1 MAEITHIG
9 VPGMKWGIR
18 KRRSSGPDTS
28 SEDHRVSRTIKTKK
42 ISEMSND
49 ELKKLTTRLQL
60 ERQLKDLDS
69 KNTSSGQKF
78 VKEALSAH
86 AKLTAA
92 ALLALGT
99 KSLVT
104 VVREKLGRG

>member
-1 MAEITHIG
+1 MTDIKHFG
-9 VPGMKWGIR
+9 VLGMKWGIR

-28 SEDHRVSRTIKTKK
+28 SEDHKTSRAIKSKK
-42 ISEMSND
+42 ISEMSNE

-60 ERQLKDLDS
+60 ERQLKDLS
-69 KNTSSGQKF
+69 AKEVSTGQKF
-78 VKEALSAH
+78 VSEALSAH
-86 AKLTAA
+86 AKITAA

-104 VVREKLGRG
+104 IVKERLGRG